1 MLLVRSDIVKR
12 NEFASFVII
21 GMFFLMGALYPS
33 EGHCLTAEEI
43 NTIELY
49 RKSAAG
55 VVNITSVLVRHD
67 FFFRPFPVEGT
78 GSGVIIDKD
87 GIIITNLHVIEDST
101 SLEVTLA
108 DGSKWPAEIVG
119 KATDIDIA
127 VISIEAPKD
136 RLKVLPMGD
145 SSKVRVGQKVYA
157 IGNPFGLGQ
166 TLTEGVISSVKRRL
180 VLNGKKAPREFI
192 QTDAAINPGNSGGP
206 LLNSS
211 GEIIGIN
218 TTIFSPTGANVG
230 IGFAIPVNSV
240 KKAVPRIMSRLYRV
254 GLWVVISAILLFF
267 IFFLRRVIRQG
278 PRW

>member
-1 MLLVRSDIVKR
+1 MLLAGSKNVIRKEV
-12 NEFASFVII
+12 ELFVII
-21 GMFFLMGALYPS
+21 GLILLMAALYGS
-33 EGHCLTAEEI
+33 EGHCLTDEEV
-43 NTIELY
+43 NTIEIY
-49 RKSAAG
+49 RNSAAG

-67 FFFRPFPVEGT
+67 FFFRPFPTEGT

-87 GIIITNLHVIEDST
+87 GIIITNLHVIEDAS

-108 DGSKWPAEIVG
+108 DGSKWAAKVVG
-119 KATDIDIA
+119 KADDIDIA
-127 VISIEAPKD
+127 VISIEAPME
-136 RLKVLPMGD
+136 RLKVLSMGD
-145 SSKVRVGQKVYA
+145 SSEVRVGQKVYA

-166 TLTEGVISSVKRRL
+166 TLTEGVISSVNKRL
-180 VLNGKKAPREFI
+180 VLNRKKGPRQVI

-206 LLNSS
+206 LINSS

-240 KKAVPRIMSRLYRV
+240 KKVVPGIISRLYRV
-254 GLWVVISAILLFF
+254 IRLVVMAAIVLFF
-267 IFFLRRVIRQG
+267 IFFLRRFIRQG